1 MTPLLRFMRQR
12 TRLTRTLTRDP
23 HLIGSTRQRLTRTLT
38 CDPYQIGS
46 NPARQ
51 QRHTRT
57 LTYVLLSV
65 RNTRT
70 IVTRGPSHTTPSLGQ
85 SMGRRMPAMAS
96 ERRKGE
102 KGTMGGL
109 VTTDTTILPRT
120 NTGHDLTHITHLQ
133 PQPNTTNPTCTT
145 TLGSTKALGT
155 RNPNQEDIHNQTTVK
170 WI

>member
-23 HLIGSTRQRLTRTLT
+23 YLIGSTRHRLTRTLT

-85 SMGRRMPAMAS
+85 SMWRREP
-96 ERRKGE
+96 ERREGE
-102 KGTMGGL
+102 RGTMGGL
-109 VTTDTTILPRT
+109 STTHQRATTRHQP
-120 NTGHDLTHITHLQ
+120 THHTILQ
-133 PQPNTTNPTCTT
+133 PQPHTTNPTRNI
-145 TLGSTKALGT
+145 TLDRTKALET
-155 RNPNQEDIHNQTTVK
+155 RNPNTNDTHNQTTVK
-170 WI
+170 